1 MRSFFWVLRKIRSEV
16 NIFDFDEMQRDASG
30 KVLLIVATSD
40 RGLCWAI
47 NSRIF
52 RQMEEKY
59 WKSKDNVDIFVVGKK
74 GVDYFVRNGRNV
86 VGSVVITDKVELQ
99 ETKPIALYIKK
110 ALEEKKYSKIKIY
123 FNYFKNTMHQYLTR
137 FKLYPLDEESLGDF
151 VSFIELEE
159 SELST
164 DETRTLMV
172 EPNLAEFKFEFLNLM
187 IRNILYS
194 AVLNNKTTEHAS
206 RMIAMKSAKDNC
218 TEVITQLK
226 ILYNKTRQTKV
237 TQEISEIVS
246 SKSAI
251 E

>member
-59 WKSKDNVDIFVVGKK
+59 WKSKENVDIFVVGKK

-110 ALEEKKYSKIKIY
+110 ALE
-123 FNYFKNTMHQYLTR
+123 
-137 FKLYPLDEESLGDF
+137 
-151 VSFIELEE
+151 
-159 SELST
+159 
-164 DETRTLMV
+164 
-172 EPNLAEFKFEFLNLM
+172 
-187 IRNILYS
+187 
-194 AVLNNKTTEHAS
+194 
-206 RMIAMKSAKDNC
+206 
-218 TEVITQLK
+218 
-226 ILYNKTRQTKV
+226 
-237 TQEISEIVS
+237 
-246 SKSAI
+246 
-251 E
+251 